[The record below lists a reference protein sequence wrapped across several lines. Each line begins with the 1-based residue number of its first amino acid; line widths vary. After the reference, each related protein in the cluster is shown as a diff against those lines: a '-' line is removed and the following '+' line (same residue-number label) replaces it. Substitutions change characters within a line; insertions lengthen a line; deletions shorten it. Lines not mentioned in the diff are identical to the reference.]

1 MDLASSTSS
10 AVEIG
15 DAGTTGTRRAKLVA
29 GTMAAV
35 VITALLATT
44 LVDQSRGDVGATQA
58 DPLVGAAAIEFRAG
72 ERVVTSVAADPL
84 IGPAAIEFRAGERES
99 AIQISAQTDPLV
111 GAAAIEFRAGERESA
126 GQ

>member
-72 ERVVTSVAADPL
+72 ERVTSVAADPL

-99 AIQISAQTDPLV
+99 AIQISAQTDPLIEP
-111 GAAAIEFRAGERESA
+111 AAIEFRAGERESA